1 MANRK
6 NTFLL
11 KRSNVVNKAPSLGD
25 IQLGEIALNTADAKL
40 FSTYTGG
47 LTGATEIREI
57 GWDRL
62 STISGGTVNG
72 DVIINADLTV
82 TGDTQLVNV
91 SGTSFYTDYI
101 DFNNALSPLPTD
113 IEGRIYWDEDN
124 GTVSLGMHG
133 GQVVQQVGLEQYYYV
148 KNQSGAT
155 IDNGRVV
162 RAAGTLGS
170 SGRILGEY
178 MIADGTIPAKFTLG
192 IATENIVDGDDG
204 YVTEFGLVRGID
216 ASGSLYGESWSG
228 GTILYVSPTIPGG
241 LTSVEPTAPDLKIE
255 MAIVID
261 ADVNGSIFVRPDR
274 YPNIYDLQEVNYS
287 AGTEN
292 NLDILQWNES
302 NLTWD
307 KTNTPSFSG
316 LTVYNNINHFG
327 DYILDGDI
335 SQTGNYSVTG
345 DTTINGNLDVTG
357 DTILGPLTA
366 TSITSNSAIDVF
378 NGHINIRDNS
388 YFLQGRTVADVNV
401 SLIGVDNQDR
411 VFVGN
416 AGYDTY
422 IDSNTIVNGALTAD
436 TFFISNTPT
445 LNSGGTDIL
454 IRNSSTGEIEYRPV
468 SGITPNTNTFVTGG
482 TYNESTDTITLTRN
496 DAVTVDITGVT
507 DTFTTGSTYDN
518 GTALA
523 TFTKNDGTTYTLD
536 LSTIDV
542 NDTFVTGFTYDNA
555 NTFTISRND
564 GVDLSTSINQMSG
577 LTINGDLDVTGTV
590 NIGTL
595 GTGTSINT
603 LGIDSNGYVVSGNT
617 TSSDSIS
624 ISYFNVQNTSL
635 ADNATY
641 RLGQMTSLQTSIN
654 AVAHIPLPS
663 GTITEAYI
671 GVYNASTFASGENI
685 TVNFLSDGGATSN
698 TLSST
703 VTATSRHQEF
713 IITGLSI
720 SINAGRTFINIETP
734 SFTTNPTAVQF
745 RVGIKLEL

>member
-133 GQVVQQVGLEQYYYV
+133 GQVVQQIGLEQYYYI
-148 KNQSGAT
+148 KNQSGST
-155 IDNGRVV
+155 ISNGRVV

-178 MIADGTIPAKFTLG
+178 MIADGTIPAKYTLG
-192 IATENIVDGDDG
+192 IATENIIDGDDG
-204 YVTEFGLVRGID
+204 YVTNFGLVRDINTT
-216 ASGSLYGESWSG
+216 GSLYGESWSG

-261 ADVNGSIFVRPDR
+261 ADTNGSIFVRPTI
-274 YPNIYDLQEVNYS
+274 YPHLYDLQEINYS
-287 AGTEN
+287 AGTET
-292 NLDILQWNES
+292 NLDILQWNDS
-302 NLTWD
+302 NQTWD

-327 DYILDGDI
+327 DYVLDGDI

-345 DTTINGNLDVTG
+345 DTTINGNLG
-357 DTILGPLTA
+357 
-366 TSITSNSAIDVF
+366 
-378 NGHINIRDNS
+378 
-388 YFLQGRTVADVNV
+388 
-401 SLIGVDNQDR
+401 
-411 VFVGN
+411 
-416 AGYDTY
+416 
-422 IDSNTIVNGALTAD
+422 
-436 TFFISNTPT
+436 
-445 LNSGGTDIL
+445 
-454 IRNSSTGEIEYRPV
+454 
-468 SGITPNTNTFVTGG
+468 
-482 TYNESTDTITLTRN
+482 
-496 DAVTVDITGVT
+496 
-507 DTFTTGSTYDN
+507 
-518 GTALA
+518 
-523 TFTKNDGTTYTLD
+523 
-536 LSTIDV
+536 
-542 NDTFVTGFTYDNA
+542 
-555 NTFTISRND
+555 
-564 GVDLSTSINQMSG
+564 
-577 LTINGDLDVTGTV
+577 VTGTV

-617 TSSDSIS
+617 TSSDSIL
-624 ISYFNVQNTSL
+624 ISYFNVQNSSL
-635 ADNATY
+635 ADGATY
-641 RLGQMTSLQTSIN
+641 IIGQMTSLQTSIN
-654 AVAHIPLPS
+654 AVAHIPLPA

-685 TVNFLSDGGATSN
+685 TVNFLSDGGSTSN

-703 VTATSRHQEF
+703 VTATSRHNEF

-720 SINAGRTFINIETP
+720 SINASRTFITIDCPT
-734 SFTTNPTAVQF
+734 FTTNPTAVQF
-745 RVGIKLEL
+745 RVGVKLEL